1 MDIVEQAAEAE
12 PKSEIDRLREENTD
26 FRRWGIIEVAVRNP
40 NVDSFMREWTARVEA
55 AEAEAVSL
63 RRERDEARASEKQ
76 ALAELTARAKS
87 LLRLRDSFINMDLED
102 EGDRVYFATSND
114 ADTFRDIVDDLD
126 GWAWH
131 DIMHEAER
139 DDVYA
144 TCRKQVARAESAEAE
159 NARLREALT
168 RIDSLDE
175 ADGHD
180 LRERHAFE
188 AVAIARTALGGDRG

>member
-1 MDIVEQAAEAE
+1 MTDIVERLLRITAALARG
-12 PKSEIDRLREENTD
+12 DGTD
-26 FRRWGIIEVAVRNP
+26 IPLSAQVR
-40 NVDSFMREWTARVEA
+40 EA
-55 AEAEAVSL
+55 ADLIVSL
-63 RRERDEARASEKQ
+63 RRERDEARTSEKQ

-87 LLRLRDSFINMDLED
+87 MLRLRDSFINMDLED
-102 EGDRVYFATSND
+102 DGDRVSFATSND
-114 ADTFRDIVDDLD
+114 ADTFKDIVDDLD

-144 TCRKQVARAESAEAE
+144 TCREQVARAESAEAD
-159 NARLREALT
+159 NARLREALR

-188 AVAIARTALGGDRG
+188 AVAIARTALETKP